1 MDIVKKVKDVFK
13 KKDGAPKTEKDKR
26 LEALMKEKEQATK
39 EGEPWVAVLDTKIN
53 EDNIR
58 NGFFELDWNNEFIEK
73 LLDAG
78 YKGETNEQIV
88 DGWFKTIARNILQE
102 EGMDPDRGAGYINVK
117 DLGKDKS
124 EISQEIKMT
133 DSDEKQRG
141 LDATMENEGARDLS
155 PMVQISIKEYDRLK
169 ERSRYITD
177 KDLISM
183 IDKLEFFVKELRK
196 HIVRIDID

>member
-1 MDIVKKVKDVFK
+1 MDVIKKVKDVFK
-13 KKDGAPKTEKDKR
+13 KKDDAPKTEKDKR
-26 LEALMKEKEQATK
+26 LEALMKEKEEATK
-39 EGEPWVAVLDTKIN
+39 SGEAWVAVLDTKIN

-102 EGMDPDRGAGYINVK
+102 EGMDEDRGAGYINVK

-124 EISQEIKMT
+124 EISQE
-133 DSDEKQRG
+133 KQ
-141 LDATMENEGARDLS
+141 
-155 PMVQISIKEYDRLK
+155 
-169 ERSRYITD
+169 
-177 KDLISM
+177 
-183 IDKLEFFVKELRK
+183 
-196 HIVRIDID
+196 